1 MKYFAIL
8 SAALV
13 VFLLSGAELEILSTT
28 DLHGRLETMPQL
40 GYALRS
46 GGKEALRIDCGD
58 TVQGSSISRHSGGE
72 AMVAML
78 NLYGYDIWVP
88 GNHDYEFGRDTLLGL
103 VRSFRGTVLAAD
115 WVEPPAVQWKLFERN
130 GVRCAVIG
138 MSEPK
143 MAQRVL
149 PGDGFKFR
157 GAHSALTALMPEVR
171 TARPDV
177 VVLAWHNGLY
187 SSVGALS
194 VFLRDF
200 PEIDLVLGGHS
211 HEEHP
216 GERAGRA
223 WYVQSGSHAAA
234 VARIRIEVDDGT
246 RKIRRI
252 RSELLRPDP
261 ERPDPE
267 ALRLLEPYRAAW
279 RQELFR
285 PFVRLKEPLC
295 QPREREYGSA
305 FGRIGGEALRR
316 ATGAE
321 AALFAVRSGSRVLGP
336 EVTREALFRLLPYE
350 NRVCT
355 IALSRK
361 ELRRFAEE
369 QFELAKRWKR
379 IPVFTGVTVSVS
391 RAGKVADVKAPER
404 LTLALTDY
412 ALVSSRVLK
421 PLLAEPGRKWKVFPF
436 TEREAFGRELLRV
449 GLPLPSG
456 GNGSFED

>member
-115 WVEPPAVQWKLFERN
+115 WVKSPVGTWKLFERN

-138 MSEPK
+138 MTEPK
-143 MAQRVL
+143 MSQRVL
-149 PGDGFKFR
+149 PEDGFRFR
-157 GAHSALTALMPEVR
+157 GAYSTLAALMPEVR
-171 TARPDV
+171 AVRPDV

-187 SSVGALS
+187 SSVGSLAT
-194 VFLRDF
+194 FLRDF
-200 PEIDLVLGGHS
+200 PEIDLVLGAHS

-234 VARIRIEVDDGT
+234 VARIRIEVNDDT
-246 RKIRRI
+246 RKILRI

-267 ALRLLEPYRAAW
+267 ALRLLEPCRAAW
-279 RQELFR
+279 RKDFFR
-285 PFVRLKEPLC
+285 PFVRLKEPLRR
-295 QPREREYGSA
+295 PREREYGSA

-412 ALVSSRVLK
+412 TLVSSRVLK
-421 PLLAEPGRKWKVFPF
+421 PLLAEPGREWKVFPF

>member
-72 AMVAML
+72 AMIAML

-171 TARPDV
+171 AARPDV

-194 VFLRDF
+194 AFLRDF

-234 VARIRIEVDDGT
+234 VARIRIEVNDDT
-246 RKIRRI
+246 RKILRI

-267 ALRLLEPYRAAW
+267 ALRLLEPCRAAW
-279 RQELFR
+279 RKDFFR
-285 PFVRLKEPLC
+285 PFVRLKEPLRR
-295 QPREREYGSA
+295 PKAREYGSA

-412 ALVSSRVLK
+412 TLVSSRVLK
-421 PLLAEPGRKWKVFPF
+421 PLLAEPGREWKVFPF
-436 TEREAFGRELLRV
+436 TEREAFERELLRT
-449 GLPLPSG
+449 GSPL
-456 GNGSFED
+456 

>member
-115 WVEPPAVQWKLFERN
+115 WVKSPAGTWKLFERN

-138 MSEPK
+138 MTEPK
-143 MAQRVL
+143 MSQRVL
-149 PGDGFKFR
+149 PEGGFRFR
-157 GAHSALTALMPEVR
+157 GAYSTLAALMPEVR
-171 TARPDV
+171 AVRPDV

-187 SSVGALS
+187 SSVGSLAT
-194 VFLRDF
+194 FLRDF
-200 PEIDLVLGGHS
+200 PEIDLVLGAHS

-216 GERAGRA
+216 GQRVGHA
-223 WYVQSGSHAAA
+223 WYVQPGAHAAA
-234 VARIRIEVDDGT
+234 VARIRIEVNDDT
-246 RKIRRI
+246 RKILRI

-267 ALRLLEPYRAAW
+267 ALRLLEPCRAAW
-279 RQELFR
+279 RKDFFR
-285 PFVRLKEPLC
+285 PFVRLKEPLRR
-295 QPREREYGSA
+295 PKAREYNA
-305 FGRIGGEALRR
+305 VLGRIGGEALRR

-321 AALFAVRSGSRVLGP
+321 AAFFSVRTGNGSIGP
-336 EVTREALFRLLPYE
+336 EVTHEMLFQLIPYE
-350 NRVCT
+350 NRVCM
-355 IALSRK
+355 IELSGK
-361 ELRRFAEE
+361 EFRRFVEE
-369 QFELAKRWKR
+369 QFELARRWKR
-379 IPVFTGVTVSVS
+379 IPRFTGVTVSVS
-391 RAGKVADVKAPER
+391 RAGKVTGVSAPER

>member
-72 AMVAML
+72 AMIAML

-149 PGDGFKFR
+149 PEDGFRFR
-157 GAHSALTALMPEVR
+157 GAYSTLAALMPEVR
-171 TARPDV
+171 AVRPDV

-187 SSVGALS
+187 SSVGSLAT
-194 VFLRDF
+194 FLRDF
-200 PEIDLVLGGHS
+200 PEIDLVLGAHS

-216 GERAGRA
+216 GQRVGHA
-223 WYVQSGSHAAA
+223 WYVQPGAHAAA
-234 VARIRIEVDDGT
+234 VARIRIEVNDDT
-246 RKIRRI
+246 RKILRI

-267 ALRLLEPYRAAW
+267 ALRLLEPYRADW
-279 RQELFR
+279 RQESFR
-285 PFVRLKEPLC
+285 PFVRLKEPLR

-412 ALVSSRVLK
+412 TLVSSRVLK
-421 PLLAEPGRKWKVFPF
+421 PLLAEPGREWKVFPF
-436 TEREAFGRELLRV
+436 TEREAFERELLRV